1 MPSAKEVFDTAIP
14 EVLKKFP
21 DKAREINAIYCMKIS
36 GDGGGEWTVD
46 LVADP
51 PTCKVGA
58 IDDAQ
63 CTIDMANEDFEAM
76 MENPQLGMQLYF
88 QGKLRVVGDPMLA
101 TRMSK
106 LLKLGSE

>member
-1 MPSAKEVFDTAIP
+1 MPSAKDVFDTKIP

-51 PTCKVGA
+51 PTCVTGDA
-58 IDDAQ
+58 GNAQ

-76 MENPQLGMQLYF
+76 LENPQLGMQLYF

-106 LLKLGSE
+106 LLSLGSE

>member
-1 MPSAKEVFDTAIP
+1 MPSAKDVFDTKIP
-14 EVLKKFP
+14 EVLKQFP